1 MTNYKQYLNGKF
13 VDESELLV
21 SPRDLGYTRGYG
33 VFEYIRTYKG
43 KPFKLKEHINR
54 LLESTKLIE
63 LRHSFSYGEIERSIN
78 ELLKLNNDG
87 REKSIRV
94 HISGGVSDSMYQTGE
109 PTIVIFMDP
118 FKAKDSAIY
127 TDGVVLNTVKYS
139 RDIPKAKNFNYIEGI
154 KQAHLNKSK
163 GILEPLYYSDE
174 QVFETSNSNIF
185 AIKDGTLY
193 TPKNNVFYGSAR
205 GVVVNNLN
213 DKFKVIEKDFN
224 LEFLINADEVFIV
237 SGGKEVTPV
246 IKIDE
251 SFIRDGKVGN
261 LTTLVLKAYKEY
273 VEKGTWQDA
282 TTL

>member
-13 VDESELLV
+13 VDESNLLV

-43 KPFKLKEHINR
+43 KPFKLKEHITR
-54 LLESTKLIE
+54 LLESAKLIE
-63 LRHSFSYGEIERSIN
+63 LRHSFSCEEIEHSIN

-118 FKAKDSAIY
+118 FKAKDPAIY

-205 GVVVNNLN
+205 GVVVNNLK
-213 DKFKVIEKDFN
+213 DKFKIIEKDFN

-237 SGGKEVTPV
+237 SGGKEVAPV

-251 SFIRDGKVGN
+251 SFIGDGKVGN
-261 LTTLVLKAYKEY
+261 LATLVLKAYKEY
-273 VEKGTWQDA
+273 VEKGTWEDL